1 MTELAIKFVIL
12 YRAVCLQ
19 ELEVNVHGNP
29 TPSWMICSAIPL
41 PKGSS
46 LGPFAGDMV
55 SSDNI
60 RVGDLIV
67 EVSKARS

>member
-1 MTELAIKFVIL
+1 MKFIIL
-12 YRAVCLQ
+12 YRAVCVQ